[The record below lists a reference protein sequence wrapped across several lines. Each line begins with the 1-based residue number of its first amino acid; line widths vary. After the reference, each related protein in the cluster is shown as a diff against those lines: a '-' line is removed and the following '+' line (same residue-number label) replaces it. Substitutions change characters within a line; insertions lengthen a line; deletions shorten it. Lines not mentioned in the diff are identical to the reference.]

1 MTGAEL
7 KLEFERQ
14 INKSFSQYYTDAEQ
28 KELFKKALILSIE
41 DIYKNLSAQHSYDNI
56 DSLIKTNKT
65 FYVNNNAI
73 CHAPISIT
81 TIVPGNPT
89 IVNTKTTNNLVT
101 GDFIYIDKVAGT
113 MSAINN
119 ISYTVTVTG
128 DKQFTIAHNS
138 TGLIHTANTGAIVK
152 HSGTTMYSNGFSNPK
167 MIEDYLHLLAIQLKY
182 YEVIQGA
189 KIVDAS
195 DAQPIVI
202 TLSSRNN
209 NIKTGDIIRNIGIM
223 GLPNANGEFYVKK
236 IGVTKYELYHDV
248 NLLNGVVSNG
258 KYAGGGIALR
268 AVYKAATP
276 YFSNA
281 KVSPYDK
288 PSIHEPKFER
298 GEYFIKTMPS
308 DQVCMEAKIDYISN
322 DITYIDPTNTTIDLE
337 TKYSMNFIYVI
348 LNRAAT
354 LFFEETR
361 EFDSMQVS
369 EGHEEKNK
377 KD

>member
-89 IVNTKTTNNLVT
+89 IVNTNTTNNLIT
-101 GDFIYIDKVAGT
+101 GDVIYIDKVAGT

-152 HSGTTMYSNGFSNPK
+152 HSGTTIYSNGFSNPK

-182 YEVIQGA
+182 LFPFTSSIAGP
-189 KIVDAS
+189 S
-195 DAQPIVI
+195 SRWS
-202 TLSSRNN
+202 LSSIYHSLRPSVNSMA
-209 NIKTGDIIRNIGIM
+209 GPSSRWS
-223 GLPNANGEFYVKK
+223 LPF
-236 IGVTKYELYHDV
+236 LYH
-248 NLLNGVVSNG
+248 S
-258 KYAGGGIALR
+258 
-268 AVYKAATP
+268 
-276 YFSNA
+276 F
-281 KVSPYDK
+281 
-288 PSIHEPKFER
+288 
-298 GEYFIKTMPS
+298 
-308 DQVCMEAKIDYISN
+308 
-322 DITYIDPTNTTIDLE
+322 
-337 TKYSMNFIYVI
+337 
-348 LNRAAT
+348 
-354 LFFEETR
+354 
-361 EFDSMQVS
+361 
-369 EGHEEKNK
+369 
-377 KD
+377 